1 MADALFDLAADSL
14 EQHSPFDRLEARGT
28 LRIALKAAGLEPKN
42 LTGTQLQVVFE
53 KVMPGELDSRGI
65 SNMLDVCAAV
75 LADLAS
81 ARGVAADDSVTSPDD
96 VFRRLAGARANSP

>member
-53 KVMPGELDSRGI
+53 KVMPEELDSRGV
-65 SNMLDVCAAV
+65 SDMEDVCAAV
-75 LADLAS
+75 LADLAR
-81 ARGVAADDSVTSPDD
+81 ARGAAADANATSPDE
-96 VFRRLAGARANSP
+96 VFRRLADG

>member
-28 LRIALKAAGLEPKN
+28 LRIALKTAGLEPKN

-53 KVMPGELDSRGI
+53 QVMPGELDSHGV
-65 SNMLDVCAAV
+65 SDVTVVCAAV
-75 LADLAS
+75 IADLES
-81 ARGVAADDSVTSPDD
+81 VRGGAEDAIATSPDD
-96 VFRRLAGARANSP
+96 VFARLADG